1 MKNKKKKKQN
11 IIVVAFSLMKMKQNI
26 QTYTKNLY
34 NFSVYSTQ
42 QKYYKT
48 TTMIRICCLKQ
59 TRKNIKT
66 NE

>member
-1 MKNKKKKKQN
+1 MKNKKKKTKHYCCCFFFN
-11 IIVVAFSLMKMKQNI
+11 ENETKHTN
-26 QTYTKNLY
+26 KNLY